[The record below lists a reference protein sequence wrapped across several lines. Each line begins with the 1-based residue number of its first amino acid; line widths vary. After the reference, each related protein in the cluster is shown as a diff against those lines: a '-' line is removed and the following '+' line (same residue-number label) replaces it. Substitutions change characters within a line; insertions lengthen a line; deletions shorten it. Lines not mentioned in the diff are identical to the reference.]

1 MTTWYRSCFDIGTSS
16 GADQEKNKHT
26 DRCGLGLRITALE
39 IVVRYNG
46 NWYEIH
52 IYYSLI
58 AKYVNLI
65 LTPTFAHLLVVFLA
79 DYNSYVYEWECTHTG
94 CRVFMNCNVPLGF
107 QKSGEVES
115 HTYLYFEH
123 TLIMSPIGPFF

>member
-1 MTTWYRSCFDIGTSS
+1 MTTWYHSCFDITQVRGL
-16 GADQEKNKHT
+16 ENNKHT
-26 DRCGLGLRITALE
+26 DRCGLGLCIPALE

-79 DYNSYVYEWECTHTG
+79 DYNTYVRMNGNVRTASHM
-94 CRVFMNCNVPLGF
+94 FMKCNIPLRF
-107 QKSGEVES
+107 QKKW
-115 HTYLYFEH
+115 
-123 TLIMSPIGPFF
+123 